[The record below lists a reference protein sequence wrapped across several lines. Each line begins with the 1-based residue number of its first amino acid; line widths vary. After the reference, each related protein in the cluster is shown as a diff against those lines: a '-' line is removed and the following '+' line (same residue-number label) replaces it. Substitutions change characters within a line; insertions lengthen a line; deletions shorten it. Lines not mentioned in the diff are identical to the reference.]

1 MPRLTNL
8 VILVAAIATAAAGI
22 VLAVLGNDP
31 GEPIE
36 IIPPAPAPS
45 VDSSPPPEIKV
56 YIIGEVHRPGVY
68 TVREGAR
75 LIDVI
80 DLAGG
85 MTEEADPFAV
95 NLAVLVRDQDQWTV
109 PRTGEP
115 RTAAPNPGP
124 VVAPNGKV
132 DINSAGVD
140 TLKTLPGI
148 GDIRAQSIVSH
159 RQRHGSFEDIED
171 MLAVSGIGPTI
182 FDGLRDFIEAR

>member
-22 VLAVLGNDP
+22 VLAVLGSNS

-36 IIPPAPAPS
+36 IIPPSPAPS
-45 VDSSPPPEIKV
+45 MESSPPPEIKV
-56 YIIGEVHRPGVY
+56 YIIGEVRRPGVY

-75 LIDVI
+75 LVDVI

-85 MTEEADPFAV
+85 MTEDADPFAV
-95 NLAVLVRDQDQWTV
+95 NLAARVRDQDQWTV
-109 PRTGEP
+109 PRIGEP
-115 RTAAPNPGP
+115 RAAAPNPRPG
-124 VVAPNGKV
+124 VAPNGKV

-148 GDIRAQSIVSH
+148 GDIRAQSIVAH
-159 RQRHGSFEDIED
+159 RQRHGSFERIED

>member
-22 VLAVLGNDP
+22 VLAVLGSNS

-36 IIPPAPAPS
+36 IIPPAPTPS
-45 VDSSPPPEIKV
+45 QESSPPPEIKV
-56 YIIGEVHRPGVY
+56 YIIGEVRRPGVY
-68 TVREGAR
+68 TVREEAR
-75 LIDVI
+75 LVDVI

-95 NLAVLVRDQDQWTV
+95 NLAARVRDQDQWTV
-109 PRTGEP
+109 PRIGET
-115 RTAAPNPGP
+115 RAAAPNPRPG
-124 VVAPNGKV
+124 VAPNGKV
-132 DINSAGVD
+132 DINSAGID

-148 GDIRAQSIVSH
+148 GDIRAQSIVAH
-159 RQRHGSFEDIED
+159 RQRHGSFERIED